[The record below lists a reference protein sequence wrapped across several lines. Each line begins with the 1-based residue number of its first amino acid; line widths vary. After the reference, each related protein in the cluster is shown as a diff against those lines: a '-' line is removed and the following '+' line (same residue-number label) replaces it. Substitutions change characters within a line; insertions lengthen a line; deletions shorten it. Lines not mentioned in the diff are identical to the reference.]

1 MQFVQQIPG
10 LLLLV
15 TVLCSDS
22 IRAQDSSNMANMTS
36 MMANT
41 TNMTANATSPTNV
54 TNATMVESPM
64 PAQMPMNM
72 TQPQQQQPST
82 SIWTTEE
89 LVTDLS
95 LPGAPNA
102 TLDVRYNDS
111 LQVTLGNK
119 LTPLQAS
126 TAPTVCLR
134 NVSVGC
140 EPPFAL
146 LMVDPDATSRQNP
159 QFRSWLHWIVVNVNS
174 TEKLH
179 EGDQAVP
186 YNGPAPPKGSGPH
199 RYVFLLYC
207 QRGRRLQGSEL
218 APEKRNN
225 FNLAEFVNKTE
236 LGPPLAGNFFFAE
249 NP

>member
-1 MQFVQQIPG
+1 MQFVQRLSS
-10 LLLLV
+10 LLLLL
-15 TVLCSDS
+15 TLCDS
-22 IRAQDSSNMANMTS
+22 IRAQDSNI
-36 MMANT
+36 
-41 TNMTANATSPTNV
+41 
-54 TNATMVESPM
+54 TNATAAQPP
-64 PAQMPMNM
+64 PAPMPMNQ
-72 TQPQQQQPST
+72 TAASEQQQPS
-82 SIWTTEE
+82 SVWTTEE
-89 LVTDLS
+89 LVADLS

-102 TLDVRYNDS
+102 TLDVRYDGP

-119 LTPLQAS
+119 LTPQQAS
-126 TAPTVCLR
+126 AAPTVCL
-134 NVSVGC
+134 NASVEC

-159 QFRSWLHWIVVNVNS
+159 QFRSWLHWIVVNVNG
-174 TEKLH
+174 TDKLH
-179 EGDQAVP
+179 EGDQAAP

-225 FNLAEFVNKTE
+225 FNLADFVNKTE
-236 LGPPLAGNFFFAE
+236 LGAPLAGNFFFAE

>member
-1 MQFVQQIPG
+1 MQFVQRLSPV
-10 LLLLV
+10 LLLL
-15 TVLCSDS
+15 TLCD
-22 IRAQDSSNMANMTS
+22 IVRAQDSNMT
-36 MMANT
+36 NT
-41 TNMTANATSPTNV
+41 T
-54 TNATMVESPM
+54 MVQPM
-64 PAQMPMNM
+64 AAPMPMN
-72 TQPQQQQPST
+72 QSAAASGQQQQQPPSV
-82 SIWTTEE
+82 WTTEE

-102 TLDVRYNDS
+102 TLDVRYDGP

-119 LTPLQAS
+119 LTPQQAS
-126 TAPTVCLR
+126 AAPTVCL
-134 NVSVGC
+134 NASVDC

-159 QFRSWLHWIVVNVNS
+159 QFRSWLHWIVVNVNA
-174 TEKLH
+174 TDKLH

-225 FNLAEFVNKTE
+225 FNLADFVNKTE
-236 LGPPLAGNFFFAE
+236 LGVPLAGNFFFAE

>member
-1 MQFVQQIPG
+1 MQFVQKTCS
-10 LLLLV
+10 LLLLL
-15 TVLCSDS
+15 TLWCCD
-22 IRAQDSSNMANMTS
+22 IITAQQASNM
-36 MMANT
+36 
-41 TNMTANATSPTNV
+41 
-54 TNATMVESPM
+54 TNATMVQPTM
-64 PAQMPMNM
+64 AAPMPMN
-72 TQPQQQQPST
+72 QSQPST
-82 SIWTTEE
+82 SVWTTEE

-102 TLDVRYNDS
+102 TLDVRYDGP

-119 LTPLQAS
+119 LTPQQAS
-126 TAPTVCLR
+126 TAPKVCLH
-134 NVSVGC
+134 NASFEC
-140 EPPFAL
+140 DPPFAL

-159 QFRSWLHWIVVNVNS
+159 QFRSWLHWIVVNVNA

-207 QRGRRLQGSEL
+207 QGGRRLQGSEL

-225 FNLAEFVNKTE
+225 FNLSEFVNKTE

>member
-1 MQFVQQIPG
+1 MQFVQHTSG
-10 LLLLV
+10 LLLLM
-15 TVLCSDS
+15 TSLCCDG
-22 IRAQDSSNMANMTS
+22 IRAQDSSNMTNMANMTNMTS
-36 MMANT
+36 M
-41 TNMTANATSPTNV
+41 
-54 TNATMVESPM
+54 TNATMVEPPM
-64 PAQMPMNM
+64 PAVMTTNM
-72 TQPQQQQPST
+72 TQPQQQQPSA

-102 TLDVRYNDS
+102 TLDVRYTGS

-119 LTPLQAS
+119 LTPQQAS

-134 NVSVGC
+134 NVSVDC

-146 LMVDPDATSRQNP
+146 LMVDPDATSRQDP
-159 QFRSWLHWIVVNVNS
+159 KFRSWLHWIVVNVNS